1 MNSNSR
7 LLESICIIAF
17 LLLVSLKASYRNSKF
32 GKLLIINIIK
42 PMMLKSQ
49 NSSVNFSFSKL
60 IRANIS
66 GIVITIALVKTLLTA
81 VGIYMFD

>member
-1 MNSNSR
+1 
-7 LLESICIIAF
+7 
-17 LLLVSLKASYRNSKF
+17 
-32 GKLLIINIIK
+32 
-42 PMMLKSQ
+42 MMLKSQ